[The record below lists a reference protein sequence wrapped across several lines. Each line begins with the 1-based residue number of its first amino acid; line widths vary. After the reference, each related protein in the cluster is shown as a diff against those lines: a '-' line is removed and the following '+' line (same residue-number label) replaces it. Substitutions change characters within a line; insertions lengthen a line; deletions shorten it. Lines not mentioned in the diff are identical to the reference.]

1 MPLASASPSPSPS
14 VPVKRQRSSYG
25 LMPTWCAS
33 EKRSLLFSL
42 LLLAAIPF
50 ESLPIAIFW
59 AMLIRL

>member
-1 MPLASASPSPSPS
+1 MPLASASPSPS
-14 VPVKRQRSSYG
+14 VPVERRRSSYG

-33 EKRSLLFSL
+33 EKRSLLFSP